1 MSWALHINSCSHIG
15 FRPPDSSDKC
25 RARKWRRGAQG
36 EFPSRSPLTAAWQQ
50 NLPSQLRIPMHTILV
65 HNLPPVA
72 TRLPQHPRCQRLRM
86 SRNQTRT
93 KRLMRNP
100 QSRAA
105 TPSRSKIIPW
115 KVLPRPRP
123 LAAPHPSH
131 ARASPV
137 CTPVTPFLTSALHT
151 AYRSPRRAPRAR
163 TAHTGIQGQ

>member
-1 MSWALHINSCSHIG
+1 MA
-15 FRPPDSSDKC
+15 
-25 RARKWRRGAQG
+25 
-36 EFPSRSPLTAAWQQ
+36 SRSTRRVSFAEPADSGVAAESPLAAADTHAYD
-50 NLPSQLRIPMHTILV
+50 PVV

-151 AYRSPRRAPRAR
+151 AYRSPRRAPRA
-163 TAHTGIQGQ
+163 HTGCLGLYLFSCLGCLRKVGT